1 PLILGVTASAAAL
14 LAAAMLIARRRDNFL
29 RHITALGQVPRHR
42 MKLPH
47 PPALAL
53 AALFS
58 VVFSLPFLPAARM
71 RTDHFLLELRVSCSK
86 QTSLQV
92 FLDDG
97 QGFRETLTAV
107 TAIRASTA
115 VETYSLPIPSG
126 TYSALRL
133 DPPEGGTETTIHAM
147 QVTTASGRAL
157 AKIDLTGFASVQQSS
172 LRKLEGDRLQI
183 VSAPGSDDP
192 QIAAKFASPLI
203 VRLPASEILREVAPR
218 AAIILAGL
226 LAVMMAVLNSSFVK
240 SRLVAAVVWM
250 QERPTKAI
258 MLLAALSVAASAYPV
273 IFSGR
278 SFVSP
283 NLGTNLLYDRFPTLP
298 GYRSTAMSDPKLSDV
313 GAVMWQHVPFSVIQQ
328 RALSQGELPLWNR
341 YNALGV
347 PLLGQ
352 GQSMFGDPLHFL
364 VIAARGAA
372 WAWDLKYL
380 IAKWLFATGLGLA
393 VLALVKDQGTKGRT
407 DKGTN
412 SLKDEARSE
421 GSSCASLPDS
431 PTPLLPPSVGP
442 LVPWSLGPLIVAV
455 AAPFIGFFLYR
466 INHPAYFSLC
476 YAPWPLYCLLR
487 VANAPDRRGVTLW
500 SAGLLLANLALM
512 NSGTV
517 KEAYMLLLS
526 VNFSGL
532 CVLLASAAGWRD
544 KLSRLGTLAWFGL
557 LFVLITAPVWNT
569 FLNTLRQAYTG
580 YNAASAY
587 QLQPSL
593 LLGLFDEIFHRP
605 LLSNNQVYA
614 PSLNFLLLGGLLL
627 FLATLRR
634 HFTRPA
640 VMALAASSI
649 LPLALAFGLLSPEW
663 IVKVPFLGNIAHL
676 DNTFSCVLIV
686 LWTVLAGVGFTEA
699 IGRLGTREGRDDLII
714 AGLLLFGLVFA
725 WLAFGHAAH
734 RPIYG
739 PIFTVNQPGRT
750 LPVDRFI
757 LDYLVV
763 LLAALTGLAVAVHL
777 ALRRRRLTAASGLAI
792 AGCTIL
798 LLWRHGAHDSALGFE
813 DFVNRPARRADFHA
827 RSEAMET
834 ARATQTT
841 TPARGYGFHGNFFA
855 GWTGVYGLEGVHG
868 PDALV
873 NPFVREL
880 MGASGVTRMWD
891 WRFYAEAREA
901 ENVRPFFDALNVR
914 HYFDL
919 ASDQG
924 LLGRALRLVRTADLD
939 VYESPTAWPRA
950 FFSDRVV
957 TYATPAELAARFRA
971 SAGRPFAAI
980 QKDDHPAQGA
990 LSAVPRAESG
1000 ATVNPATGYRL
1011 SVNSTSFTVRA
1022 NGPGVIAVLEAH
1034 WPGDFR
1040 ATING
1045 READVIRVNHAFNGI
1060 VVNAAGEHRV
1070 TLRYWPRDLSR
1081 DLTLAGIGL
1090 ILLAASLLLTLR
1102 RERTT

>member
-1 PLILGVTASAAAL
+1 MSPLAAL
-14 LAAAMLIARRRDNFL
+14 GESAGR
-29 RHITALGQVPRHR
+29 R
-42 MKLPH
+42 MKFLN
-47 PPALAL
+47 PPAIAL

-71 RTDHFLLELRVSCSK
+71 RTDRFVLEVRLTCPKES
-86 QTSLQV
+86 SLQV
-92 FLDDG
+92 FYDDG
-97 QGFRETLTAV
+97 PGFREELT
-107 TAIRASTA
+107 TATALKASAA
-115 VETYSLPIPSG
+115 VETYTLNIPGG
-126 TYSALRL
+126 TYLALRM
-133 DPPEGGTETTIHAM
+133 DPPEGGTAIAIHSIRVA
-147 QVTTASGRAL
+147 T
-157 AKIDLTGFASVQQSS
+157 LTGKTIAPVSMAGFQALQQVRSV
-172 LRKLEGDRLQI
+172 RHEGGRLEI
-183 VSAPGSDDP
+183 SSAPGSDDP
-192 QIAAKFASPLI
+192 QIWTTFSPPLQ
-203 VRLPASEILREVAPR
+203 VRLDPRDFLRELPPYAAALFAALVAILLALEKAPGFR
-218 AAIILAGL
+218 AALAAAADRRSTRPA
-226 LAVMMAVLNSSFVK
+226 LAVMLA
-240 SRLVAAVVWM
+240 AAVAV
-250 QERPTKAI
+250 I
-258 MLLAALSVAASAYPV
+258 ASAYPIV
-273 IFSGR
+273 FLGR
-278 SFVSP
+278 SLVSP
-283 NLGTNLLYDRFPTLP
+283 NLGTTLLYDKFPTLP
-298 GYRSTAMSDPKLSDV
+298 GYRSSAMTDPKLSDV
-313 GAVMWQHVPFSVIQQ
+313 GAVMWQHVPFSVIQH

-380 IAKWLFATGLGLA
+380 IAKWLFASGLGLA
-393 VLALVKDQGTKGRT
+393 VLALIEGRRDQRTKGPR

-412 SLKDEARSE
+412 RPKDEARSE
-421 GSSCASLPDS
+421 AGSHASLSDS
-431 PTPLLPPSVGP
+431 LTPPLPPSLSP
-442 LVPWSLGPLIVAV
+442 LVLSSLGPLIVAF

-487 VANAPDRRGVTLW
+487 VANAGDRRGVTLW
-500 SAGLLLANLALM
+500 SAGLLVANLALM

-532 CVLLASAAGWRD
+532 CVLLAGHGGWRE
-544 KLSRLGTLAWFGL
+544 KFSKLGTLAWFGL

-605 LLSNNQVYA
+605 LLSRNQVYA

-634 HFTRPA
+634 QFDRPA
-640 VMALAASSI
+640 VMALAASSL
-649 LPLALAFGLLSPEW
+649 LPLALAFGFISPDW
-663 IVKVPFLGNIAHL
+663 IVKIPFLSNVAHL

-686 LWTVLAGVGFTEA
+686 LWAVLAGVGFTQA
-699 IGRLGTREGRDDLII
+699 AGRLGTREGRDDLII

-739 PIFTVNQPGRT
+739 PVFTVNQPGRT
-750 LPVDRFI
+750 LLIDPFI
-757 LDYLVV
+757 LDYLIA
-763 LLAALTGLAVAVHL
+763 LLAALTGLAVAAHL
-777 ALRRRRLTAASGLAI
+777 ALRRRRLTAATGLAI
-792 AGCTIL
+792 AGCTVL

-813 DFVNRPARRADFHA
+813 DFVNRPTRRADFHA

-834 ARATQTT
+834 ARAAQEG
-841 TPARGYGFHGNFFA
+841 TPARGYGLHGNFFP

-880 MGASGVTRMWD
+880 MGASGITRMWD

-901 ENVRPFFDALNVR
+901 GNVRPFFDALNVR

-924 LLGRALRLVRTADLD
+924 VLGRALRLVRTADLD

-957 TYATPAELAARFRA
+957 VYETPAELAARIRA
-971 SAGRPFAAI
+971 AAGRPFAAL
-980 QKDDHPAQGA
+980 QRKDHSSQGM
-990 LSAVPRAESG
+990 LSAVPRAETG
-1000 ATVNPATGYRL
+1000 ATVNPARDYRL
-1011 SVNSTSFTVRA
+1011 TANSTSFTVKA
-1022 NGPGVIAVLEAH
+1022 NGPGVITVLEAH

-1040 ATING
+1040 ATLNG
-1045 READVIRVNHAFNGI
+1045 REAGVVRVNHAFNGI
-1060 VVNAAGEHRV
+1060 AVPAAGEHRV
-1070 TLRYWPRDLSR
+1070 TLRYHPRDLSR
-1081 DLTLAGIGL
+1081 DLILSALGAA
-1090 ILLAASLLLTLR
+1090 LLAATLLLALR
-1102 RERTT
+1102 PARRA

>member
-1 PLILGVTASAAAL
+1 
-14 LAAAMLIARRRDNFL
+14 
-29 RHITALGQVPRHR
+29 
-42 MKLPH
+42 MKLLN

-58 VVFSLPFLPAARM
+58 VIFSLPFLPAARM
-71 RTDHFLLELRVSCSK
+71 RTDRFMLEVRLVCPKES
-86 QTSLQV
+86 SLQV
-92 FLDDG
+92 FYDDG
-97 QGFRETLTAV
+97 PGFREELT
-107 TAIRASTA
+107 TATALKASTA
-115 VETYSLPIPSG
+115 VETYTLNIPGG
-126 TYSALRL
+126 TYLALRM
-133 DPPEGGTETTIHAM
+133 DPPEGGTAITIHSIRVATITGRTVAPVSLAGFQALQ
-147 QVTTASGRAL
+147 QVR
-157 AKIDLTGFASVQQSS
+157 SV
-172 LRKLEGDRLQI
+172 RHAAGKLEI
-183 VSAPGSDDP
+183 ASAPGSDDP
-192 QIAAKFASPLI
+192 QVWTTFSPPLQ
-203 VRLPASEILREVAPR
+203 VRLDPMDFLRELPPYAAAIFAALVTSLLLLEKARRPR
-218 AAIILAGL
+218 AAIAGAACRLAKRPG
-226 LAVMMAVLNSSFVK
+226 LAVMLA
-240 SRLVAAVVWM
+240 AAVAV
-250 QERPTKAI
+250 
-258 MLLAALSVAASAYPV
+258 VASAYPIV
-273 IFSGR
+273 FLGR
-278 SFVSP
+278 SLVSP
-283 NLGTNLLYDRFPTLP
+283 NLGTTLLYDKFPTLP
-298 GYRSTAMSDPKLSDV
+298 GYRSSAMTDPKLSDV
-313 GAVMWQHVPFSVIQQ
+313 GAVMWQHVPFSVIQH

-352 GQSMFGDPLHFL
+352 GQSMFGDPLHLL

-393 VLALVKDQGTKGRT
+393 VLALVKDQWSKGRT
-407 DKGTN
+407 DYGAN

-431 PTPLLPPSVGP
+431 PTPLLPPSVSP
-442 LVPWSLGPLIVAV
+442 LVPWPLSPVIVAV

-487 VANAPDRRGVTLW
+487 VANATHRRTVTLW
-500 SAGLLLANLALM
+500 SAGLLVSNLALM

-517 KEAYMLLLS
+517 KEAYMLMLS
-526 VNFSGL
+526 VNFAGL
-532 CVLLASAAGWRD
+532 CALLASAAPWRE
-544 KLSRLGTLAWFGL
+544 KLSRLVTLAWFGL
-557 LFVLITAPVWNT
+557 LFVLITAPVWST

-605 LLSNNQVYA
+605 LLSRNQVYA

-634 HFTRPA
+634 HFKRPE
-640 VMALAASSI
+640 VMALAASSL
-649 LPLALAFGLLSPEW
+649 LPFALAFGFVSPEW
-663 IVKVPFLGNIAHL
+663 IVKIPFLSNIAHL

-686 LWTVLAGVGFTEA
+686 LWSVLAGVGFTEA
-699 IGRLGTREGRDDLII
+699 AGRLGTREGRDDLII
-714 AGLLLFGLVFA
+714 AGLLLSGLVFA
-725 WLAFGHAAH
+725 WLAFGQAAH

-739 PIFTVNQPGRT
+739 PVFTVNQPGRT
-750 LPVDRFI
+750 LLVDPFI
-757 LDYLVV
+757 LDYLIV
-763 LLAALTGLAVAVHL
+763 LLAATTGLAVAVHI
-777 ALRRRRLTAASGLAI
+777 ALRQRRLTPAATVAM
-792 AGCTIL
+792 AGCTVL

-813 DFVNRPARRADFHA
+813 DFINRPTRRADFHA
-827 RSEAMET
+827 RSQAMET
-834 ARATQTT
+834 ARATQTAA
-841 TPARGYGFHGNFFA
+841 PARGYGFHGNFFP
-855 GWTGVYGLEGVHG
+855 GWTGVYGMEGVHG

-901 ENVRPFFDALNVR
+901 GNVRSFFDALNVR

-924 LLGRALRLVRTADLD
+924 VLGRALRLVGAADLD

-950 FFSDRVV
+950 FFTDRIG
-957 TYATPAELAARFRA
+957 TYAATEELAARFRA
-971 SAGRPFAAI
+971 AKGRPFAAV
-980 QKDDHPAQGA
+980 QGNDHPSIAA
-990 LSAVPRAESG
+990 VRPVSAAETP
-1000 ATVNPATGYRL
+1000 ATVSSARNYRL
-1011 SVNSTSFTVRA
+1011 TANSTTFTVDA

-1040 ATING
+1040 ATVNG

-1060 VVNAAGEHRV
+1060 VVKEAGEHRV

-1081 DLTLAGIGL
+1081 DLTLSGIGL
-1090 ILLAASLLLTLR
+1090 LLLVASLAFALR
-1102 RERTT
+1102 PARTA

>member
-1 PLILGVTASAAAL
+1 
-14 LAAAMLIARRRDNFL
+14 MKFL
-29 RHITALGQVPRHR
+29 N
-42 MKLPH
+42 

-58 VVFSLPFLPAARM
+58 VLFSLPFLPAARM
-71 RTDHFLLELRVSCSK
+71 RTDRFVLEVRLTCPKES
-86 QTSLQV
+86 SLQV
-92 FLDDG
+92 FYDDG
-97 QGFRETLTAV
+97 PGFREELT
-107 TAIRASTA
+107 TATALKASAA
-115 VETYSLPIPSG
+115 VETYTLNIPGG
-126 TYSALRL
+126 TYLALRM
-133 DPPEGGTETTIHAM
+133 DPPEGGTAITIHSIRVA
-147 QVTTASGRAL
+147 T
-157 AKIDLTGFASVQQSS
+157 LTGKTIAPVSLAGFQTLQQVRSV
-172 LRKLEGDRLQI
+172 RYEAGTLEI
-183 VSAPGSDDP
+183 ASAPGSDDP
-192 QIAAKFASPLI
+192 QIWTTFSPPLQ
-203 VRLPASEILREVAPR
+203 VRLDPRDFLRELPPYAAAIFAALVAILLALEKAPGFR
-218 AAIILAGL
+218 AALAAAARSL
-226 LAVMMAVLNSSFVK
+226 ATRPATAVMIAAAIAV
-240 SRLVAAVVWM
+240 
-250 QERPTKAI
+250 I
-258 MLLAALSVAASAYPV
+258 ASAYPIV
-273 IFSGR
+273 FLGR
-278 SFVSP
+278 SHVSP
-283 NLGTNLLYDRFPTLP
+283 NLGTTLLYDKFPTLP
-298 GYRSTAMSDPKLSDV
+298 GYRSSAMTDPKLSDV
-313 GAVMWQHVPFSVIQQ
+313 GAVMWQHVPFSVIQH

-393 VLALVKDQGTKGRT
+393 VLALVKDQGTNGLRDRGTKGLK

-412 SLKDEARSE
+412 GGADQARSE
-421 GSSCASLPDS
+421 GNSCAPLPDS
-431 PTPLLPPSVGP
+431 PTPLLSPSVSP
-442 LVPWSLGPLIVAV
+442 LVAWSLGPLIVAV

-487 VANAPDRRGVTLW
+487 VAYATDRRGVTLW
-500 SAGLLLANLALM
+500 SAGLLVANLALM

-526 VNFSGL
+526 VNFAGL
-532 CVLLASAAGWRD
+532 GVLLASRSGWRE
-544 KLSRLGTLAWFGL
+544 KLSRGGTLAWFGL

-605 LLSNNQVYA
+605 LLSRNQVYA

-634 HFTRPA
+634 QFNRPA
-640 VMALAASSI
+640 VLALAASSL
-649 LPLALAFGLLSPEW
+649 LPLSLAFGFISPDW
-663 IVKVPFLGNIAHL
+663 VVKIPFLSNVAHL

-686 LWTVLAGVGFTEA
+686 LWAVLAGVGFTEA
-699 IGRLGTREGRDDLII
+699 AGRLGTREGRDDLII

-739 PIFTVNQPGRT
+739 PVFTVNQPGRT
-750 LPVDRFI
+750 LLIDPFI
-757 LDYLVV
+757 LDYLII
-763 LLAALTGLAVAVHL
+763 LLAAITGLAVAVHL
-777 ALRRRRLTAASGLAI
+777 ALRRRRLTAATGLAI
-792 AGCTIL
+792 AGCTVL
-798 LLWRHGAHDSALGFE
+798 LLWRHGAHDAALGFE
-813 DFVNRPARRADFHA
+813 DFVNRPTRRADFHA

-834 ARATQTT
+834 ARAAQDGA
-841 TPARGYGFHGNFFA
+841 PARGYGLHGNFFP

-880 MGASGVTRMWD
+880 MSASGVMRMWD

-901 ENVRPFFDALNVR
+901 GNVRPFFDALNVR

-924 LLGRALRLVRTADLD
+924 VLGRALRLVRTADLD

-957 TYATPAELAARFRA
+957 EYETAAELAARIRA
-971 SAGRPFAAI
+971 AAGRPFAAL
-980 QKDDHPAQGA
+980 QKADHSSQGT
-990 LSAVPRAESG
+990 LSAVPRAATG
-1000 ATVNPATGYRL
+1000 ATVFPARDYRL
-1011 SVNSTSFTVRA
+1011 TANSTSFTVRA
-1022 NGPGVIAVLEAH
+1022 NGPGVITVLEAH

-1040 ATING
+1040 ATVSG
-1045 READVIRVNHAFNGI
+1045 READIVRVNHAFNGI
-1060 VVNAAGEHRV
+1060 VVHAAGEHRV
-1070 TLRYWPRDLSR
+1070 TLRYHPRDLSR
-1081 DLTLAGIGL
+1081 DLTLSALGAA
-1090 ILLAASLLLTLR
+1090 LLAATLLLALR
-1102 RERTT
+1102 SACRA

>member
-1 PLILGVTASAAAL
+1 MSRLAAL
-14 LAAAMLIARRRDNFL
+14 GESDGR
-29 RHITALGQVPRHR
+29 R
-42 MKLPH
+42 MKFLN

-58 VVFSLPFLPAARM
+58 VIFSLPFLPAARM
-71 RTDHFLLELRVSCSK
+71 RTDRFVLEVRLKCPKES
-86 QTSLQV
+86 SLQV
-92 FLDDG
+92 FYDDG
-97 QGFRETLTAV
+97 PGFREELT
-107 TAIRASTA
+107 TATPLKASSA
-115 VETYSLPIPSG
+115 VETYTLNLPGG
-126 TYSALRL
+126 TYLALRL
-133 DPPEGGTETTIHAM
+133 DPPEGGTTITIHSIRVATITGKTIAPVSLAGFQALQ
-147 QVTTASGRAL
+147 QVRSVRHEGGR
-157 AKIDLTGFASVQQSS
+157 
-172 LRKLEGDRLQI
+172 LEMS
-183 VSAPGSDDP
+183 SAPGSDDP
-192 QIAAKFASPLI
+192 QIWTTFSPPLQ
-203 VRLPASEILREVAPR
+203 VRLDPRDFLRELPPYAAALFAALVA
-218 AAIILAGL
+218 IL
-226 LAVMMAVLNSSFVK
+226 LALEKAPGF
-240 SRLVAAVVWM
+240 RAPLVAAARSLAT
-250 QERPTKAI
+250 RPAAAVMIAAAI
-258 MLLAALSVAASAYPV
+258 AVIASAYPIV
-273 IFSGR
+273 FLGR
-278 SFVSP
+278 SHVSP
-283 NLGTNLLYDRFPTLP
+283 NLGTTLLYDKFPTLP
-298 GYRSTAMSDPKLSDV
+298 GYRSSAMTDPKLSDV
-313 GAVMWQHVPFSVIQQ
+313 GAVMWQHVPFSVIQH

-380 IAKWLFATGLGLA
+380 IAKWLFASGLGLA
-393 VLALVKDQGTKGRT
+393 VLALIEGRRGQRTNDLRGQGTKG
-407 DKGTN
+407 
-412 SLKDEARSE
+412 LQDEARAGGISPHP
-421 GSSCASLPDS
+421 LPHS
-431 PTPLLPPSVGP
+431 PTPSLPPSPSP
-442 LVPWSLGPLIVAV
+442 LVLSALGPLIVAV
-455 AAPFIGFFLYR
+455 AAPFVGFFLYR

-487 VANAPDRRGVTLW
+487 VANAPDRRGVTLG
-500 SAGLLLANLALM
+500 SAGLLVANLALM

-532 CVLLASAAGWRD
+532 CVLLAGSGGWRA
-544 KLSRLGTLAWFGL
+544 KLSRVGTLAWFGL

-605 LLSNNQVYA
+605 LLSRNQVYA

-634 HFTRPA
+634 QFNRPA
-640 VMALAASSI
+640 VMALAARSR
-649 LPLALAFGLLSPEW
+649 LPLSLAFGVLSPEW
-663 IVKVPFLGNIAHL
+663 VVTIPFLSNIAHL

-686 LWTVLAGVGFTEA
+686 LWAVLAGVGFSEA
-699 IGRLGTREGRDDLII
+699 AGRLGTREGRDDLII

-739 PIFTVNQPGRT
+739 PVFTVNQPGRT
-750 LPVDRFI
+750 LLIDPFI
-757 LDYLVV
+757 LDYLIV
-763 LLAALTGLAVAVHL
+763 LLAATSGLAVAVHF
-777 ALRRRRLTAASGLAI
+777 ALRRQRLTAATGLAI

-813 DFVNRPARRADFHA
+813 DFVNRPTRRADFHA

-834 ARATQTT
+834 ARTSQAAN
-841 TPARGYGFHGNFFA
+841 PARGYGLHGNFFP

-901 ENVRPFFDALNVR
+901 VNVRTCFDALNVR

-924 LLGRALRLVRTADLD
+924 VLGRALRLVRTADLD

-957 TYATPAELAARFRA
+957 TYATAAELAARFRA
-971 SAGRPFAAI
+971 SAGKPFAAI

-990 LSAVPRAESG
+990 LSAVPRADTG
-1000 ATVNPATGYRL
+1000 ATVTPASEYRL
-1011 SVNSTSFTVRA
+1011 TANSTSFTVRA
-1022 NGPGVIAVLEAH
+1022 NGPGVIAILEAH

-1060 VVNAAGEHRV
+1060 VVKDAGEHRV

-1081 DLTLAGIGL
+1081 DLTLAGLGL
-1090 ILLAASLLLTLR
+1090 ALLAASLFLALR
-1102 RERTT
+1102 RERTP

>member
-1 PLILGVTASAAAL
+1 MSRHGGVRESG
-14 LAAAMLIARRRDNFL
+14 ARR
-29 RHITALGQVPRHR
+29 
-42 MKLPH
+42 MKILN

-53 AALFS
+53 AALLS
-58 VVFSLPFLPAARM
+58 VVFSLPFVPAAGM
-71 RTDHFLLELRVSCSK
+71 RTDRFVLELRLSCPKDS
-86 QTSLQV
+86 SLQV
-92 FLDDG
+92 FYDDG
-97 QGFRETLTAV
+97 PGFREELT
-107 TAIRASTA
+107 TATPLKASSA
-115 VETYSLPIPSG
+115 VETYTLNIPGG
-126 TYSALRL
+126 TYLALRM
-133 DPPEGGTETTIHAM
+133 DPPEGGATITIHSIRVAN
-147 QVTTASGRAL
+147 
-157 AKIDLTGFASVQQSS
+157 LTGKTIAPVSLAGFQALQQVRSV
-172 LRKLEGDRLQI
+172 RYEGGRLEI
-183 VSAPGSDDP
+183 ASAPGSDDP
-192 QIAAKFASPLI
+192 QIWTTFSPPLQ
-203 VRLPASEILREVAPR
+203 VRLDPRDFLRELPPYAAALFAALVAILLLLEKAPGVSASLVV
-218 AAIILAGL
+218 AARSLATRPAA
-226 LAVMMAVLNSSFVK
+226 AVMLA
-240 SRLVAAVVWM
+240 AAVAV
-250 QERPTKAI
+250 I
-258 MLLAALSVAASAYPV
+258 ASAYPIV
-273 IFSGR
+273 FLGR
-278 SFVSP
+278 SHVSP
-283 NLGTNLLYDRFPTLP
+283 NLGTTLLYDKFPTLP
-298 GYRSTAMSDPKLSDV
+298 GYRSSAMTDPKLSDV
-313 GAVMWQHVPFSVIQQ
+313 GAVMWQHVPFSVIQH

-364 VIAARGAA
+364 VIVARGAA

-393 VLALVKDQGTKGRT
+393 VLALVREGGTKGRRDQET
-407 DKGTN
+407 KGPKDERTN
-412 SLKDEARSE
+412 GLKDQARLE
-421 GSSCASLPDS
+421 GGSSTSLPDS
-431 PTPLLPPSVGP
+431 LTPSLPPSVSP
-442 LVPWSLGPLIVAV
+442 FVPWSLGPLVVAV

-487 VANAPDRRGVTLW
+487 VVNAPDRRGVTLW
-500 SAGLLLANLALM
+500 SAGLLVANLALM

-532 CVLLASAAGWRD
+532 CVLLAAQGGWRE
-544 KLSRLGTLAWFGL
+544 KLSKLGTLAWFGL
-557 LFVLITAPVWNT
+557 LFVLITAPVWST

-605 LLSNNQVYA
+605 LLSRNQVYA

-634 HFTRPA
+634 QFHRPA
-640 VMALAASSI
+640 VMAIAASSL
-649 LPLALAFGLLSPEW
+649 LPLSLAFGFLSPEW
-663 IVKVPFLGNIAHL
+663 IVTIPFLSNIAHL

-686 LWTVLAGVGFTEA
+686 LWAVLAGVGFSEA
-699 IGRLGTREGRDDLII
+699 AGRLGTREGRDDLII

-739 PIFTVNQPGRT
+739 PVFTVNQPGRT
-750 LPVDRFI
+750 LLIDPFI
-757 LDYLVV
+757 LDYLIV
-763 LLAALTGLAVAVHL
+763 LLAAITALAVAVHL
-777 ALRRRRLTAASGLAI
+777 ALRRRRLTAATGLAI
-792 AGCTIL
+792 AGCTII

-813 DFVNRPARRADFHA
+813 DFVNRPTRRADFHA

-834 ARATQTT
+834 ARAAQTDA
-841 TPARGYGFHGNFFA
+841 PARGYGLHGNFFP

-901 ENVRPFFDALNVR
+901 GNVRSFFDALNVR

-924 LLGRALRLVRTADLD
+924 VLGRALRLMRTADLD

-957 TYATPAELAARFRA
+957 TYEKPAELAARFRT
-971 SAGRPFAAI
+971 SAGKPFVAI
-980 QKDDHPAQGA
+980 QAEDHPSQGA
-990 LSAVPRAESG
+990 LSAVPRAETG
-1000 ATVNPATGYRL
+1000 ATVTPASGYRL
-1011 SVNSTSFTVRA
+1011 TANATSFSVRA

-1060 VVNAAGEHRV
+1060 VVKDAGEHRV

-1090 ILLAASLLLTLR
+1090 VLLAASLLLTVR
-1102 RERTT
+1102 RERTA

>member
-1 PLILGVTASAAAL
+1 MSRLAAL
-14 LAAAMLIARRRDNFL
+14 GESADR
-29 RHITALGQVPRHR
+29 R
-42 MKLPH
+42 MKFLN

-71 RTDHFLLELRVSCSK
+71 RTDRFVLEVRLTCPKES
-86 QTSLQV
+86 SLQV
-92 FLDDG
+92 FYDDG
-97 QGFRETLTAV
+97 PGFREELT
-107 TAIRASTA
+107 TATPLKASAA
-115 VETYSLPIPSG
+115 VETYTLNIPGG
-126 TYSALRL
+126 TYLALRM
-133 DPPEGGTETTIHAM
+133 DPPEGGTTITIHSIRVA
-147 QVTTASGRAL
+147 T
-157 AKIDLTGFASVQQSS
+157 LTGKTIAPVSLAGFQALQQVRSV
-172 LRKLEGDRLQI
+172 RYEGGRLEI
-183 VSAPGSDDP
+183 ASAPGSDDP
-192 QIAAKFASPLI
+192 QIWTTFSPPLQVRLDPRDFLRELPPYAAALFAALVAILLILEKAPGFRAKFVVAAR
-203 VRLPASEILREVAPR
+203 RLATRPA
-218 AAIILAGL
+218 
-226 LAVMMAVLNSSFVK
+226 LAVMLA
-240 SRLVAAVVWM
+240 AAVAV
-250 QERPTKAI
+250 I
-258 MLLAALSVAASAYPV
+258 ASAYPIV
-273 IFSGR
+273 FLGR
-278 SFVSP
+278 SHVSP
-283 NLGTNLLYDRFPTLP
+283 NLGTTLLYDKFPTLP
-298 GYRSTAMSDPKLSDV
+298 GYRSSAMTDPKLSDV
-313 GAVMWQHVPFSVIQQ
+313 GAVMWQHVPFSVIQH

-393 VLALVKDQGTKGRT
+393 VLALVKDQGTKGLK

-412 SLKDEARSE
+412 GLSDQARSE
-421 GSSCASLPDS
+421 GSSSTSLPDS
-431 PTPLLPPSVGP
+431 LTPSLPPSLGP
-442 LVPWSLGPLIVAV
+442 LVPWSLGPLVVAV
-455 AAPFIGFFLYR
+455 AAPFIGFFIYR

-487 VANAPDRRGVTLW
+487 VANAADRRDITLW
-500 SAGLLLANLALM
+500 SAGLLVANLALM

-532 CVLLASAAGWRD
+532 CVLLAAHGGWRE
-544 KLSRLGTLAWFGL
+544 KLSKLGTLAWFGL
-557 LFVLITAPVWNT
+557 LFVLITAPVWST

-593 LLGLFDEIFHRP
+593 LLGHFDEIFHRP
-605 LLSNNQVYA
+605 LLSRNQVYA

-634 HFTRPA
+634 QFNRPA
-640 VMALAASSI
+640 VAALAASSL
-649 LPLALAFGLLSPEW
+649 LPLSLAFGFLSPEW
-663 IVKVPFLGNIAHL
+663 IVTIPFLSNIAHL

-686 LWTVLAGVGFTEA
+686 LWAVLAGVGFAEA
-699 IGRLGTREGRDDLII
+699 AGRLGTREGRDDLII

-725 WLAFGHAAH
+725 WLAFGQAAH

-739 PIFTVNQPGRT
+739 PVFTVNQPGRT
-750 LPVDRFI
+750 LLIDPFI
-757 LDYLVV
+757 LDYLIV
-763 LLAALTGLAVAVHL
+763 LLAAITGLAVAAHL
-777 ALRRRRLTAASGLAI
+777 ALRRRRLTAATGLAI

-813 DFVNRPARRADFHA
+813 DFVNRPTRRADFHA

-834 ARATQTT
+834 ARAAQAAG
-841 TPARGYGFHGNFFA
+841 PARGYGLHGNFFP

-901 ENVRPFFDALNVR
+901 GNVRPFFDALNVR

-924 LLGRALRLVRTADLD
+924 VLGRALKLVRTADLD
-939 VYESPTAWPRA
+939 VFESPTAWPRA

-957 TYATPAELAARFRA
+957 TYAKPAELAARFRA
-971 SAGRPFAAI
+971 SAGKPFAAI
-980 QKDDHPAQGA
+980 QTDDHHSQGA
-990 LSAVPRAESG
+990 LSAVPRADTG
-1000 ATVNPATGYRL
+1000 ATVNPASGYRQTA
-1011 SVNSTSFTVRA
+1011 NSTSFTVRA

-1060 VVNAAGEHRV
+1060 VVKAAGEHRV

-1090 ILLAASLLLTLR
+1090 VLLAASLLLTLR
-1102 RERTT
+1102 RERTA